1 MRPLMSGCLTGTLLL
16 LLHALSAEAF
26 ITYLEVRLPL
36 EVVTGY
42 KCPARRLSQG
52 QPSPRGSVWPEPQLV
67 VPSKLQRHVAA
78 NSFRITTNDAGTPE
92 CDVLAKAKA
101 RYATLLFFNAM
112 QQGKDTAAAPTGKR
126 LDRLDVNVSLL
137 AEQYCRYP
145 RYGDDES
152 YNLTVPLSGDAFL
165 NATTVWGALRGLETF
180 SQLFY
185 QHPDTKE
192 FLVNVT
198 SIRDYPRFFY
208 RGILVDCVT
217 RFLPV
222 KTLKR
227 NLDAMAYNKFNVFHW
242 FLADWTAWRLRLE
255 AFPNLTMVARLPRH
269 MYLPQDVEDVVEYAR
284 LRGIRVIPEIAIAS
298 PPKLLRDALPGL
310 MTLCQRTDEQ
320 LHEAKPPCAR
330 DTEWDLADLSH
341 GPTREVYGVIFK
353 EVASLFKDEYIHL
366 GIRLHDRLKIPR
378 DAPPQVISMLQLYID
393 SVIDFTLSL
402 GIRVMVWHDL
412 LGIDVKIPRD
422 AVVQFCRSED
432 HERSS
437 VVEKLTKVGHQV
449 VFSSHWNLSAFY
461 YGPDWKDFYKH
472 DPARYYVNGETRDM
486 VMGGEATLWTH
497 IVDATN
503 LIPRVWPRASAM
515 AERLWSSE
523 LMTNTEDA
531 AYRLDEQ
538 RCRMLNRGIRA
549 QPILNGYC
557 GDQDLDYMD
566 NYPVLD

>member
-1 MRPLMSGCLTGTLLL
+1 MPPLTLGSFVGAVLL
-16 LLHALSAEAF
+16 VAHAEAY

-36 EVVTGY
+36 
-42 KCPARRLSQG
+42 QG
-52 QPSPRGSVWPEPQLV
+52 NRAPRGSVWPEPQLV
-67 VPSKLQRHVAA
+67 MPSKLQRHLVPG
-78 NSFRITTNDAGTPE
+78 SFRITTNDVGTPE
-92 CDVLAKAKA
+92 CDVLAKATV
-101 RYATLLFFNAM
+101 RYAKLLFFNAM
-112 QQGKDTAAAPTGKR
+112 KQEQGAAMPTGKR

-152 YNLTVPLSGDAFL
+152 YNLTVPVAGDAFL

-185 QHPDTKE
+185 QDPDTKE

-198 SIRDYPRFFY
+198 SLRDYPRFFY
-208 RGILVDCVT
+208 RGLLVDCVT

-242 FLADWTAWRLRLE
+242 FLADGTAWRLRLA
-255 AFPNLTMVARLPRH
+255 AFPNLTTVTRLPRH
-269 MYLPQDVEDVVEYAR
+269 MYQPQDVEDVVEHAR
-284 LRGIRVIPEIAIAS
+284 LRGIRVIPEFAIAS

-310 MTLCQRTDEQ
+310 VALCPRSDEQ
-320 LHEAKPPCAR
+320 HHEAPHPKDCA
-330 DTEWDLADLSH
+330 WDVVDLWH
-341 GPTREVYGVIFK
+341 GPTYDAYAVIFR
-353 EVASLFKDEYIHL
+353 EVASLFKDEYMHL
-366 GIRLHDRLKIPR
+366 GGKLHPSTLPS
-378 DAPPQVISMLQLYID
+378 DAQPQAATMLQLYMDNI
-393 SVIDFTLSL
+393 INLTRSL
-402 GIRVMVWHDL
+402 GFKTMVWHDL
-412 LGIDVKIPRD
+412 LSTGVRVPRD
-422 AVVQFCRSED
+422 AVVQLCRSED
-432 HERSS
+432 DVDSS
-437 VVEKLTKVGHQV
+437 TIQQLAKAGHQL
-449 VFSSHWNLSAFY
+449 VFSSKWNLSAFM
-461 YGPDWKDFYKH
+461 YGPDWKKFYSY
-472 DPARYYVNGETRDM
+472 DPTQRDVHRETRDM
-486 VMGGEATLWTH
+486 VIGGEATLWTH

-523 LMTNTEDA
+523 SMTNTDDA
-531 AYRLDEQ
+531 AFRLDEQ

-566 NYPVLD
+566 NYPVVE